1 MNQFNSVKCQDD
13 GIVTKSLD
21 LGSRDMIKLYDLLS
35 NILIRSSIPQS
46 NFQSIFNLTSRRSVS
61 TCLTDALSK
70 TDLIGIVL
78 MKALK

>member
-13 GIVTKSLD
+13 SRVTKTLD
-21 LGSRDMIKLYDLLS
+21 FRSRDMIKLYDLLS
-35 NILIRSSIPQS
+35 NILNRSSIPQI
-46 NFQSIFNLTSRRSVS
+46 NFQSIFNLTSRSSVS
-61 TCLTDALSK
+61 TYLTDALSK